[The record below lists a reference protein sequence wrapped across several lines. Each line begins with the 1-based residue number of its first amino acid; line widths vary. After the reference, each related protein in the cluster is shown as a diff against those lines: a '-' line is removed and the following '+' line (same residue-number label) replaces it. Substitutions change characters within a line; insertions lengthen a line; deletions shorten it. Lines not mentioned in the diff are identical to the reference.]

1 MKVLEFNLTHSVAD
15 LHTRVQELLVG
26 AQEGGSG
33 ASGGGNGSGSSGGG
47 GGKGG
52 GGGGGGVRIES
63 PSFVLR
69 AGFPPVVLEVDDPRT
84 LEAAQLVGTVV
95 DVRLN

>member
-1 MKVLEFNLTHSVAD
+1 MLEFNLTHSVAD
-15 LHTRVQELLVG
+15 VHTRVQELLVG
-26 AQEGGSG
+26 AQEGGSD
-33 ASGGGNGSGSSGGG
+33 AVGGGNGSGSSGGG
-47 GGKGG
+47 GGNVGV
-52 GGGGGGVRIES
+52 GGGGGVQIES